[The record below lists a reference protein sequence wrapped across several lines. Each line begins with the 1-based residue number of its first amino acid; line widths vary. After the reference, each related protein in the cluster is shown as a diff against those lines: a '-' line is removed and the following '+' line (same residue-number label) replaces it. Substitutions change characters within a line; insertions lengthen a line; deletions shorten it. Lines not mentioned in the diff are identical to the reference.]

1 MPSTV
6 KANNM
11 KTNTDMKLQ
20 TGILITGIKLKYLSK
35 KQNAYGEN
43 HMFQVLDEKQM
54 NDIFKLAEENM
65 KIPVWKYEDK
75 CYLKINEKKVLQ
87 YSIDK
92 YNETPDNGI
101 EQIEFKKDTPYII
114 DLTFYR
120 YEFEKDKETI
130 KGYTISEINKIY

>member
-6 KANNM
+6 KAN
-11 KTNTDMKLQ
+11 TDMKIQ

-54 NDIFKLAEENM
+54 NDITKLAEENM

-75 CYLKINEKKVLQ
+75 CYLKINEKKVFQYVMDKTNDDQNNYIPLLQ
-87 YSIDK
+87 
-92 YNETPDNGI
+92 
-101 EQIEFKKDTPYII
+101 QIQFEKDTPYII

>member
-1 MPSTV
+1 
-6 KANNM
+6 
-11 KTNTDMKLQ
+11 
-20 TGILITGIKLKYLSK
+20 
-35 KQNAYGEN
+35 
-43 HMFQVLDEKQM
+43 MFQVLDEKQM
-54 NDIFKLAEENM
+54 NDILKLAEENM

-75 CYLKINEKKVLQ
+75 CFLTINDKKVLQ

-92 YNETPDNGI
+92 YNETPDNDNGI

-120 YEFEKDKETI
+120 YEFVKDKETI

>member
-1 MPSTV
+1 
-6 KANNM
+6 
-11 KTNTDMKLQ
+11 
-20 TGILITGIKLKYLSK
+20 
-35 KQNAYGEN
+35 
-43 HMFQVLDEKQM
+43 
-54 NDIFKLAEENM
+54 M

-120 YEFEKDKETI
+120 YEFEKNKETI
-130 KGYTISEINKIY
+130 KGYTISEINKNY

>member
-11 KTNTDMKLQ
+11 KKYTDLKIE
-20 TGILITGIKLKYLSK
+20 TGVLITGSKLKYLSN

-75 CYLKINEKKVLQ
+75 CYLKIN
-87 YSIDK
+87 
-92 YNETPDNGI
+92 
-101 EQIEFKKDTPYII
+101 
-114 DLTFYR
+114 
-120 YEFEKDKETI
+120 
-130 KGYTISEINKIY
+130 

>member
-1 MPSTV
+1 
-6 KANNM
+6 
-11 KTNTDMKLQ
+11 
-20 TGILITGIKLKYLSK
+20 
-35 KQNAYGEN
+35 
-43 HMFQVLDEKQM
+43 MFQVLDEKQM
-54 NDIFKLAEENM
+54 NDISKLAEENM

-101 EQIEFKKDTPYII
+101 EQIVFKKDTPYII

-120 YEFEKDKETI
+120 YEFEKNGETI
-130 KGYTISEINKIY
+130 NGYTISEINKIY

>member
-1 MPSTV
+1 
-6 KANNM
+6 
-11 KTNTDMKLQ
+11 
-20 TGILITGIKLKYLSK
+20 
-35 KQNAYGEN
+35 
-43 HMFQVLDEKQM
+43 
-54 NDIFKLAEENM
+54 M

-75 CYLKINEKKVLQ
+75 SYLTINDKKVLQ

-120 YEFEKDKETI
+120 YEFKKNKETI

>member
-11 KTNTDMKLQ
+11 KNDTNMKIE
-20 TGILITGIKLKYLSK
+20 TGMLITGIKLKCLSK

-43 HMFQVLDEKQM
+43 HMLQVLDEKQM

-75 CYLKINEKKVLQ
+75 CYLKLMKRKFINIQLISIMKPLTMELNKLKLKKILR
-87 YSIDK
+87 IL
-92 YNETPDNGI
+92 
-101 EQIEFKKDTPYII
+101 
-114 DLTFYR
+114 LT
-120 YEFEKDKETI
+120 
-130 KGYTISEINKIY
+130 

>member
-1 MPSTV
+1 
-6 KANNM
+6 
-11 KTNTDMKLQ
+11 
-20 TGILITGIKLKYLSK
+20 
-35 KQNAYGEN
+35 
-43 HMFQVLDEKQM
+43 MFQVLDEKQM

-65 KIPVWKYEDK
+65 KNPVWKYEDK
-75 CYLKINEKKVLQ
+75 CYLKINEKKVFQ

-120 YEFEKDKETI
+120 YEFEKNKETI